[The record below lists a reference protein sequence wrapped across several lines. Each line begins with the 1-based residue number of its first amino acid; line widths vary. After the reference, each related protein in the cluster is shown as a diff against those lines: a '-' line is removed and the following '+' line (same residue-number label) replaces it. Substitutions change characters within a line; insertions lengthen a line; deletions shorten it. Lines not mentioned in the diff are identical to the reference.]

1 MLYIMER
8 GFTSGVEDVVEEV
21 TISERR
27 NVQPVVM
34 ERPQK

>member
-8 GFTSGVEDVVEEV
+8 GFTSGEDVVEEV
-21 TISERR
+21 TISEKR

-34 ERPQK
+34 ESPQK